1 MKYPNIANEMLRHN
15 QSIGELAK
23 ILDLSENNLAF
34 KLNGQREFTLME
46 IEKIAEVFNCSLE
59 YLIRE

>member
-1 MKYPNIANEMLRHN
+1 MKYPNIENEMLRHN

-34 KLNGQREFTLME
+34 KLNGQREFTLYGNR
-46 IEKIAEVFNCSLE
+46 KNC
-59 YLIRE
+59 